1 MSNSTINKDQLTNDS
16 TEEFEIQADDKIN
29 YKEALSHGVKSS
41 LFTFIAV
48 LLFALLMNFLSFGL
62 FLLYIWN
69 ILYLASVAYF
79 FSAAM
84 VIWFGPSPQWN
95 ALKAKYRNR
104 SVKFKTTTESLQDGL
119 GKVIAGFILIFIVL
133 A

>member
-1 MSNSTINKDQLTNDS
+1 MSNSPSQKDQLTNN
-16 TEEFEIQADDKIN
+16 TIEEFEIKAHDKIN
-29 YKEALSHGVKSS
+29 YRKALAHGLKSS
-41 LFTFIAV
+41 LFTVIAV
-48 LLFALLMNFLSFGL
+48 LIFALLMNFLSFGL
-62 FLLYIWN
+62 FLLYLWN

-104 SVKFKTTTESLQDGL
+104 SIKFKTTTESLEDGL
-119 GKVIAGFILIFIVL
+119 GKAIAGFILIFIVL
-133 A
+133 V